1 MRFTSFFSFIL
12 LLFFT
17 TTAYCQV
24 PQKPDS
30 SKLMSPIENQQLM
43 NTTPTDNQMIKADD
57 QKPTINEVNQPL
69 IIEDTFYIKQ
79 VKFGIDVLRLGQNV
93 LQTQSNALLFNADY
107 YLKNNTS
114 IVVEGGVG
122 KGNIDYEHLKYT
134 TNSYN
139 IKLGIDKSMID
150 KIGFSD
156 LDYLFFG
163 FRYGL
168 AVGNISE
175 GQYSISS
182 TLGTPTNGTI
192 PSRNFSAHWGEMNA
206 GIRVEMI
213 KNWYLGWNFRAKFLL
228 NGGTFKEGI
237 KPVYIAGYGAADKA
251 TVFDFGIFLQY
262 AIKWVK

>member
-1 MRFTSFFSFIL
+1 MKSTSFFSFIL
-12 LLFFT
+12 LLLFAT
-17 TTAYCQV
+17 SAYAQV
-24 PQKPDS
+24 TRPDS
-30 SKLMSPIENQQLM
+30 SSLMSPIENQQLM
-43 NTTPTDNQMIKADD
+43 NTAPADSQMIKAD
-57 QKPTINEVNQPL
+57 QTTLTVANNKSIT
-69 IIEDTFYIKQ
+69 IEDTFYIQQ
-79 VKFGIDVLRLGQNV
+79 VKFGIDVLRLGQNF
-93 LQTQSNALLFNADY
+93 LQTQSNAILFNADY
-107 YLKNNTS
+107 YLKNNTY

-122 KGNIDYEHLKYT
+122 KGTINYEHLKYT

-182 TLGTPTNGTI
+182 TLGTPTSGTI

-237 KPVYIAGYGAADKA
+237 KPIYIAGYGAADKA

>member
-1 MRFTSFFSFIL
+1 MKMSSFFGFIL
-12 LLFFT
+12 LLLFT
-17 TTAYCQV
+17 TSAYAQV
-24 PQKPDS
+24 SNPDS
-30 SKLMSPIENQQLM
+30 SRLMSPIENQQLM
-43 NTTPTDNQMIKADD
+43 NTAPANDQMIKADETTLSTET
-57 QKPTINEVNQPL
+57 KKSITIN
-69 IIEDTFYIKQ
+69 DTFYIQQ
-79 VKFGIDVLRLGQNV
+79 VKFGIDVLRLGQNFI
-93 LQTQSNALLFNADY
+93 QTQSNAFQFNVDY
-107 YLKNNTS
+107 YLKNNTY
-114 IVVEGGVG
+114 IVAEGGFG
-122 KGNIDYEHLKYT
+122 KGTIDYEHLKYT

-168 AVGNISE
+168 AVGNISDGE
-175 GQYSISS
+175 YSISS
-182 TLGTPTNGTI
+182 ILGTPTNGTI
-192 PSRNFSAHWGEMNA
+192 PSRNFTAHWGEMNA

>member
-1 MRFTSFFSFIL
+1 MKISSFFGFIIL
-12 LLFFT
+12 LLLATKTFS
-17 TTAYCQV
+17 QV
-24 PQKPDS
+24 STIDS
-30 SKLMSPIENQQLM
+30 NTLMSPAESQPIMNNAAANNQALQA
-43 NTTPTDNQMIKADD
+43 NQT
-57 QKPTINEVNQPL
+57 KPNLDSAKSL
-69 IIEDTFYIKQ
+69 ILADTFYIQQ
-79 VKFGIDVLRLGQNV
+79 VKFGIDVLRLGQNFI
-93 LQTQSNALLFNADY
+93 QTQSNAFQFNVDY
-107 YLKNNTS
+107 YLKNNTY
-114 IVVEGGVG
+114 IVAEGGFG
-122 KGNIDYEHLKYT
+122 KGTIDYEHLKYT

-168 AVGNISE
+168 AVGNISDGE
-175 GQYSISS
+175 YSISS
-182 TLGTPTNGTI
+182 ILGTPTSGTI

-228 NGGTFKEGI
+228 NGGIFKEGI